1 MASRPRP
8 RIRSAQAGKLRTTD
22 SQARSS
28 YPAHLGEQAG
38 GGGPPRGVFGQAA
51 LDQRPRFGRHP
62 VKVGGAMYHAVQQR
76 RCGPG
81 AERALAR
88 GGEGEDRPQAED
100 VARRPDFV
108 SR

>member
-1 MASRPRP
+1 MAFPAATENQVRASGQ
-8 RIRSAQAGKLRTTD
+8 AQDDGQ
-22 SQARSS
+22 SARSS

-62 VKVGGAMYHAVQQR
+62 VKVGGPMYHAVQQR
-76 RCGPG
+76 RRGPG

-88 GGEGEDRPQAED
+88 GGGGEDRPQAED
-100 VARRPDFV
+100 VAWRPDFV